1 MKWKPLKFIVLHPGG
16 DISDQ
21 WLNDLNSIFLG
32 NKFIKNLNKGRKRV
46 SKSYKQPKIKD
57 VKK

>member
-1 MKWKPLKFIVLHPGG
+1 MKTTEIHSTPSRWRYL
-16 DISDQ
+16 DQ
-21 WLNDLNSIFLG
+21 WLNDLNLILLG
-32 NKFIKNLNKGRKRV
+32 NKFIKNLNKGCKRV